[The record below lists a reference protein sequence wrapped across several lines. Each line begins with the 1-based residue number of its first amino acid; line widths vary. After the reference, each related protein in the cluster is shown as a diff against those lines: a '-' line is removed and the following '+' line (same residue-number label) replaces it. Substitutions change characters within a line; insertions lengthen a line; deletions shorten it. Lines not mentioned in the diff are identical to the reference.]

1 MAIKKVVRNRKTLIL
16 GLILL
21 GVLAAGTGGYI
32 LISRVSFIDALYM
45 TVISITTVGFR
56 EVIPLT
62 PTGKIFTIAL
72 IVVGLGI
79 VLYFFQTIVEDT
91 LEGRIRKILGRR
103 KMEKNMAR
111 MRDHVVVAGF
121 GRMGEIV
128 CRELSEAGVD
138 FLIIENSPQRYAMA
152 EENNYPVLNANATD
166 EGALQAGGIEKARVF
181 ISLLSDDADNILSVI
196 TAREINPALL
206 IIARALD
213 AANEKKMVRAGA
225 SRVVSPYELTSHRI
239 VRMVAKPNIVDFFDV
254 LLSAR
259 NVALSL
265 EELLIREQS
274 DLNGRAIREAGFRE
288 RFKAIIVAVRREQ
301 EMIFNPSPDLVIK
314 TGDIL
319 ILIGERES
327 LKSLD

>member
-1 MAIKKVVRNRKTLIL
+1 MTVKKVLRYRKILVLGTL
-16 GLILL
+16 LL
-21 GVLAAGTGGYI
+21 VVLAAGTGGYI
-32 LISRVSFIDALYM
+32 LLSGVPFIDALYM
-45 TVISITTVGFR
+45 TIISITTVGFR

-79 VLYFFQTIVEDT
+79 VLYFFQTIVEDA

-111 MRDHVVVAGF
+111 MRNHVVVAGF

-128 CRELSEAGVD
+128 CKELDEAQVD
-138 FLIIENSPQRYAMA
+138 FLIIESSPQRYALA
-152 EENNYPVLNANATD
+152 EEFNYPVLNANATD
-166 EGALQAGGIEKARVF
+166 ESALQAAGIEKARIF

-196 TAREINPALL
+196 TARELNPSLL

-213 AANEKKMVRAGA
+213 TANEKKMFRAGA

-239 VRMVAKPNIVDFFDV
+239 VRMVEKPNIVDFFDV
-254 LLSAR
+254 LLSAQDYT
-259 NVALSL
+259 LSL
-265 EELLIREQS
+265 EELLVGERS
-274 DLNGRAIREAGFRE
+274 GFNGQPIREAGFRE
-288 RFKAIIVAVRREQ
+288 RFKAIIVAVRRGK
-301 EMIFNPSPDLVIK
+301 EMIFNPSPDLVINS
-314 TGDIL
+314 GDIL
-319 ILIGERES
+319 ILIGEREA